1 MMAELKAL
9 ITRIES
15 QGVHLPSDEWAWLS
29 SIKSP
34 DDLVN
39 YTPDH
44 TGRWQALAWDA
55 ARAMGLS
62 EWDAGSVAGDH

>member
-15 QGVHLPSDEWAWLS
+15 QGVPLPEDERDWLE
-29 SIKSP
+29 SIKTL
-34 DDLVN
+34 DDLVD

-55 ARAMGLS
+55 AKALGLS
-62 EWDAGSVAGDH
+62 NWDAGSVAGDH